1 MKKVKCKLKRVGV
14 FLIILLL
21 CFNNFAAIVS
31 DNDGSAFVTKAEF
44 DALKDN
50 FAAQVQ
56 NYENSIGGKIDG
68 AIASYL
74 AGIKLQEEKRID
86 NIYELLGGSKIKFG
100 KPNIAPTVNP
110 LTGHALFFENSD
122 RFGVNVVDRQRRAIM
137 GENNNLFWNSTGGGT
152 KGQFIKYT
160 ANSGK
165 KYLYSYYIGSA
176 AACYSGGWWT
186 GKSEVQYCV
195 QNYPFGSGAQNL
207 GEAII
212 LSSSWRQNVDS
223 YISIYREVK
232 YSELDLEYWTSSG
245 SINTSNNKIFL
256 STDNFKKLDSRMWT
270 ASNAT
275 GTTNYGSHSANH
287 IQITN
292 IRIYSWNTE
301 TGRNYNQ
308 LVPGFYNRT
317 QYENNLYGGVQLCE
331 SERNGEITLNKLNF
345 LRYEKD
351 TAGEKAKLVTGKIY
365 FAISDEPFTNTDD
378 FFGNV
383 KITENSA
390 EAKTTE
396 IASSDGKTY
405 KYYIPSSEDI
415 NIKFNCKVNKTY
427 YIKCQVDRTITANNF
442 SYVCI
447 KDGMEVIAKYE

>member
-137 GENNNLFWNSTGGGT
+137 GENNDLFWNSTGGGT

-186 GKSEVQYCV
+186 SSSEVKYCV

-301 TGRNYNQ
+301 TGSNYNQ

-317 QYENNLYGGVQLCE
+317 QYKNSLYGGVQLCE

-415 NIKFNCKVNKTY
+415 KIKFNCKVNKTY